1 MLQFSGKMQKTLLRK
16 ETNSMR
22 KKKTIWKK
30 TISVVLSLVMAA
42 GLLPAISKPLTVE
55 AAGDMTTAFA
65 TRDELID
72 NVFNLDGTGIVQS
85 INFGHGGSSGED
97 HQLWYI
103 AGYDSNADNLV
114 LMCDPTMPL
123 SRTDMNF
130 CYSYPDPTFAVS
142 DSRGLGIDTC
152 TYKGKAPEK
161 VGMSHYGLSQ
171 IRQELKDIE
180 KDTEVFSK
188 GEQGLME
195 DTTIYTYDRLN
206 NEYYTTTDKLYLAH
220 APSDY
225 FSNRYLVVGKNS
237 ERFPDRGLKI
247 NYNDSPIYANCGIW
261 LRTPYTGGDNKAML
275 CKFAWRGIQ
284 EESANSGKHGVVPA
298 LALDLSSVLF
308 ASNVGDPNGV
318 MTLRL
323 DDNSY
328 GNIVS
333 TVTNTPDEITVT
345 KSRRDA
351 GKLYLWVVESVEG
364 GLFTYSKEIDQNT
377 TVKASDI
384 TYGPTENP
392 MSPES
397 FSNCRVWIETTVDNV
412 AYAKLSGTVAAP
424 TASVAAGTYAANQSI
439 TLSTATPGAAIHYT
453 TDGSTPTFRSP
464 EYTGP
469 ISVTGKEG
477 ESVTTTI
484 KAIAVMEDESLWDS
498 SVSTFKYV
506 INLPHTH
513 SWSSAWTSDS
523 SGHWHECTKGNCTVT
538 ANSQKGSYA
547 AHTEDGGT
555 ITTQPTAASAGVKTY
570 KCSVCGYVMR
580 TETIP
585 ATGGG
590 TGAADVP
597 PETAAKIQTMAK
609 ELDVSADTLKITD
622 KTVTARK
629 TDGDITGS
637 SFVKIQARASKTTS
651 KSVKLTWNRVKGADG
666 YLVYGNRCNS
676 GGKKYSYKLLKTI
689 TKGTTKTYTQ
699 SKLKK
704 GTSYKYMVCAYKL
717 VDGQKVTIAASK
729 TIHAVTDGGKYG
741 NAKSVKVNKTKV
753 SIKKGK
759 SYTIKAS
766 EVKKSKKLQKHRSL
780 SYESSNTKIAT
791 VSKKGVIKA
800 KAKGS
805 CTIYVYAQNGMYK
818 TVKVTVK

>member
-1 MLQFSGKMQKTLLRK
+1 
-16 ETNSMR
+16 MR

-55 AAGDMTTAFA
+55 AAGATVEAGRDMTTAFA
-65 TRDELID
+65 TRDKLID
-72 NVFNLDGTGIVQS
+72 NVFNLDGTGIVQR

-97 HQLWYI
+97 PQTWYI

-123 SRTDMNF
+123 SRTEMSF

-142 DSRGLGIDTC
+142 DSRGLSIDTC
-152 TYKGKAPEK
+152 TYKGKAPER
-161 VGMSHYGLSQ
+161 VGMNHYGLSQ

-188 GEQGLME
+188 SEQGLME

-206 NEYYTTTDKLYLAH
+206 SEYYTTTDKLYLAH
-220 APSDY
+220 APEESY
-225 FSNRYLVVGKNS
+225 SSYNNRNIVVGENS
-237 ERFPDRGLKI
+237 ERFPDKGIKI
-247 NYNDSPIYANCGIW
+247 KTASSVYASYSFW
-261 LRTPYTGGDNKAML
+261 LRTPYTKGDNKAV
-275 CKFAWRGIQ
+275 FFNYGNSVIDQ
-284 EESANSGKHGVVPA
+284 NTANSVKSKILPA
-298 LALDLSSVLF
+298 VALDLSSVLF
-308 ASNVGDPNGV
+308 ASDVGDPNGA

-323 DDNSY
+323 DDNLY

-351 GKLYLWVVESVEG
+351 GKLYLHVVGNVG
-364 GLFTYSKEIDQNT
+364 DGRLLTYNQEIDQNT
-377 TVKASDI
+377 TVKASDL
-384 TYGPTENP
+384 TYGPTGDP
-392 MSPES
+392 LSLQS
-397 FSNCRVWIETTVDNV
+397 FSDCRIWIETTVDNV

-424 TASVAAGTYAANQSI
+424 TASVAAGTYTANQSI

-555 ITTQPTAASAGVKTY
+555 VTTQPTAASAGVKTY

>member
-1 MLQFSGKMQKTLLRK
+1 
-16 ETNSMR
+16 MR

-72 NVFNLDGTGIVQS
+72 NVFNLDGTGIVQR

-97 HQLWYI
+97 SQTWYI

-142 DSRGLGIDTC
+142 DSQGLGIDTC

-188 GEQGLME
+188 SEQGLME

-206 NEYYTTTDKLYLAH
+206 SEYYTTTDKLYLAH
-220 APSDY
+220 APSD
-225 FSNRYLVVGKNS
+225 SNYRSDYYMVVGKNS

-247 NYNDSPIYANCGIW
+247 SYGSTSPYYYNNHNFW
-261 LRTPYTGGDNKAML
+261 LRTPYTSGDNKQVYV
-275 CKFAWRGIQ
+275 K
-284 EESANSGKHGVVPA
+284 EYSYVYSTSANSNKFSVVPA
-298 LALDLSSVLF
+298 VALDLSSVLF
-308 ASNVGDPNGV
+308 ASDVGDPNGA

-323 DDNSY
+323 DDNLY

-351 GKLYLWVVESVEG
+351 GKLYLHVVGNVGG
-364 GLFTYSKEIDQNT
+364 GLFTYNQEIDQNT
-377 TVKASDI
+377 TVKASDL
-384 TYGPTENP
+384 TYGPMED
-392 MSPES
+392 S
-397 FSNCRVWIETTVDNV
+397 FSLQSFSDCRIWIETTVDNV

-424 TASVAAGTYAANQSI
+424 TASVAAGTYTANQSI

-464 EYTGP
+464 EYTEP

-555 ITTQPTAASAGVKTY
+555 VTTQPTAASAGVKTY

-766 EVKKSKKLQKHRSL
+766 EMKKSKKLQKHRSL